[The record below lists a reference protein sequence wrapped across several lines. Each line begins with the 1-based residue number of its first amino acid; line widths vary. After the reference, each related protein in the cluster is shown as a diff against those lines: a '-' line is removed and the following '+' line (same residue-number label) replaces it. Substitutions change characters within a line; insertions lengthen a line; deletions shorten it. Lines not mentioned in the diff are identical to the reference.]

1 MNSCAGQRERVS
13 QDLVAIADNHGRL
26 AAQRQQID
34 RSTRCL
40 CDLGRQV
47 QYACVERRQR
57 GEGGMM
63 QVVGDRVHPRA
74 GEIGRA
80 AQRLGFLRI
89 EAEEREALSF
99 QRFDEV
105 VPRHQ
110 K

>member
-1 MNSCAGQRERVS
+1 
-13 QDLVAIADNHGRL
+13 
-26 AAQRQQID
+26 
-34 RSTRCL
+34 
-40 CDLGRQV
+40 
-47 QYACVERRQR
+47 
-57 GEGGMM
+57 MM